1 MSSIDFKLH
10 TNVGQPSLFILSFNL
25 RYVDMV
31 VFRIILKVPL
41 KRVQNGGKI
50 YVMFNRTKVHLVPHF
65 GIILLYSCKLLAL
78 NICLAKFHAR
88 TRNVSF

>member
-1 MSSIDFKLH
+1 
-10 TNVGQPSLFILSFNL
+10 
-25 RYVDMV
+25 MV
-31 VFRIILKVPL
+31 VFRIISKAPL

-65 GIILLYSCKLLAL
+65 GIILLYSLKLLAL
-78 NICLAKFHAR
+78 NIYLAKFHAR